1 MFSPSNCDSR
11 EIDTKCKTQW
21 LHHDM
26 LSSGLV
32 VDAMRREHESLRGIF
47 LRQTKHILD

>member
-1 MFSPSNCDSR
+1 MG
-11 EIDTKCKTQW
+11 IDTKCKTQW
-21 LHHDM
+21 PHHDM
-26 LSSGLV
+26 LSSGLA